1 MFSVLRDG
9 ADVLYLACHGVLA
22 ESGPILFLED
32 ENGKMA
38 RIKAEDF
45 VSQLAE
51 LEASRLPRLI
61 VLASCESAGKENAGS
76 MAALGPRLA
85 EIGVPA
91 VLAMQGKI
99 SMNTV
104 KKFMPVFFKELN
116 RDG

>member
-1 MFSVLRDG
+1 MLRDG